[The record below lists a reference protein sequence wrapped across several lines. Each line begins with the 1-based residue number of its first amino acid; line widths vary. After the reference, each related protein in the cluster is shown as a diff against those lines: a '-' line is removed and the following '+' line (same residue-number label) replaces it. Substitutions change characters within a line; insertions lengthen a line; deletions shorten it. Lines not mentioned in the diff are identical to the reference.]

1 MPFDEIVSLEPH
13 HASPYPVSKYEN
25 KICGNLSSS
34 SFFFYSFLFILLLGN
49 NLLQELYHHINWGK
63 IYLKKLAHPTF

>member
-13 HASPYPVSKYEN
+13 HASPYPVSNYEN
-25 KICGNLSSS
+25 KVCDNLSSS

-49 NLLQELYHHINWGK
+49 NLLQELYHHMNTEGSFLRI
-63 IYLKKLAHPTF
+63 LLSSQ